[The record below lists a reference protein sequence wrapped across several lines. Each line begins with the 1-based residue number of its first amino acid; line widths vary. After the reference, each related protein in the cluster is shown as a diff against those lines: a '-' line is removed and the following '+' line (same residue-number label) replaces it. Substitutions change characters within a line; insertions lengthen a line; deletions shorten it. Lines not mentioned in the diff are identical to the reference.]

1 MNKELLGK
9 LLTDSLRKYN
19 FKNYG
24 SSLFWLELED
34 SIIILNQVCY
44 LGCGELYLSIIIK
57 ECHPEITKIT
67 KSTLTDDML
76 IDTHPDNKLF
86 YPTPDGYNWNFF
98 DIEAE
103 KFEDTIYSF
112 YHENIA
118 PFKSSYL
125 NGIKHYNELYSKIN
139 YGQQIQL
146 YKDSAQKIKHPELA
160 SHIGHEWFLSDYYY
174 LVYKCNIDSRFVN
187 SNTEKYIIKNVI
199 EQSPEE
205 LKGKD
210 LTKWRNERCKEIFVA
225 KRMWRRFG
233 YGITFPFI
241 DGKPLK
247 FFDTDIQNGKAIQ
260 VYINEDTGEM
270 YHCRITDKSDPN
282 DVKYEIYKVYT
293 K

>member
-1 MNKELLGK
+1 M
-9 LLTDSLRKYN
+9 
-19 FKNYG
+19 
-24 SSLFWLELED
+24 
-34 SIIILNQVCY
+34 
-44 LGCGELYLSIIIK
+44 
-57 ECHPEITKIT
+57 
-67 KSTLTDDML
+67 
-76 IDTHPDNKLF
+76 
-86 YPTPDGYNWNFF
+86 
-98 DIEAE
+98 
-103 KFEDTIYSF
+103 
-112 YHENIA
+112 
-118 PFKSSYL
+118 
-125 NGIKHYNELYSKIN
+125 
-139 YGQQIQL
+139 
-146 YKDSAQKIKHPELA
+146 YKDSAQKINHPELA

-174 LVYKCNIDSRFVN
+174 LVYRCNIDSRFVN

-260 VYINEDTGEM
+260 VYKNEDTGEM

-282 DVKYEIYKVYT
+282 DVKYELYKA
-293 K
+293 

>member
-1 MNKELLGK
+1 LDKKILGN
-9 LLTDSLRKYN
+9 LLTVSLTKYN
-19 FKNYG
+19 FENYG
-24 SSLFWLELED
+24 SKLFYLELKD
-34 SIIILNQVCY
+34 SIIILEQTVYNGGAEIY
-44 LGCGELYLSIIIK
+44 LRIIIK
-57 ECHPEITKIT
+57 ECHPEISKIT
-67 KSTLTDDML
+67 KNVIKDKLL
-76 IDTHPDNKLF
+76 IDTHTCNKL
-86 YPTPDGYNWNFF
+86 YYKTSDGYHWDFF
-98 DIEAE
+98 EIDEE
-103 KFEDTIYSF
+103 DFENTIDEF
-112 YHENIA
+112 YKENIK
-118 PFKSSYL
+118 PFETGYL
-125 NGIKHYNELYSKIN
+125 NGIKHYNDLFYDKIF
-139 YGQQIQL
+139 YGQPIKL

-174 LVYKCNIDSRFVN
+174 LVYRCNIDSRFVN
-187 SNTEKYIIKNVI
+187 SNTEKYIIENVI

-260 VYINEDTGEM
+260 VYKNEDTGEM

-282 DVKYEIYKVYT
+282 DVKYELYKA
-293 K
+293 